1 MKDTSFKDA
10 VYAVVSRIPKGSV
23 MTYKEVA
30 IQIGRPQAFRAVATV
45 LAKNY
50 NPDIPCHRVIRSDG
64 GVGGYN
70 RGGVDT
76 KRSILESEGATL

>member
-1 MKDTSFKDA
+1 MNRAFIFGIFLGLSVKAFGSDIGVRAQSF
-10 VYAVVSRIPKGSV
+10 G
-23 MTYKEVA
+23 
-30 IQIGRPQAFRAVATV
+30 QAFRAVATV

-50 NPDIPCHRVIRSDG
+50 NPDVPCHRVIRSDG
-64 GVGGYN
+64 GMGGYN